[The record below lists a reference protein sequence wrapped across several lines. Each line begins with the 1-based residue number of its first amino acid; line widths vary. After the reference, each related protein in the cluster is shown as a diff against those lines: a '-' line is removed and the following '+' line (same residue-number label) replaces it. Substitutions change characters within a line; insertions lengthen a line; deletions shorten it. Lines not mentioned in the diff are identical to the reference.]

1 MSSNSNSLP
10 RKDSLIL
17 MLDAAN
23 RSSYNN
29 LVGKNVEVLVVGGG
43 GGGGMDM
50 GGGGGAG
57 EVICQFYNIASV
69 SGVAVNIGAGG
80 WGAPSA
86 GGGYR
91 GDGAG
96 PQPTFHQFTIS
107 ATSGSDTNFGN
118 TIARGGGYGGSSYF
132 GYTPNYGYGA
142 NALAGAGGGGASG
155 YNDSNYNPRG
165 GGSSVTGF
173 AGGNSSGQ
181 YYSGGGGGA
190 GGYGKISSNPA
201 NYATGG
207 PGLRFI
213 QMSPFYFGGGG
224 GGAAYS
230 INTGGDGGIG
240 GGGGG
245 AVGTTLGGAGLND
258 GQPGGGGNPGE
269 WTNRPGGNAG
279 ANTGGGGGGGSHYN
293 GNNQGGNGGSG
304 IVIVRYPGP
313 QAATGGTVTF
323 NNGYTY
329 HTFLSGSSFFTPY
342 GTSSTWLDQSKYQNH
357 FTGQGAFANEEFG
370 SVTSFLG
377 NDLGNGNKFYR
388 SSFSANLKVSQGGN
402 GFTVLVW
409 AKSTGGTGAWR
420 KLIGNGDGENY
431 IDLYQNPSGYWAQEC
446 SSTLYVDGV
455 QVSNGSYYMP
465 SAGWHLYGATNIN
478 SGGLSNPTQALSIGN
493 EPGTS
498 NAYPWFG
505 HIAVAMMYNA
515 ILSESEMKEI
525 YNAQKS
531 RFNI

>member
-29 LVGKNVEVLVVGGG
+29 LVGRSVEILVVGGG

-50 GGGGGAG
+50 GGGGGGG

-69 SGVAVNIGAGG
+69 NGVAVNIGAGG
-80 WGAPSA
+80 YGAPA
-86 GGGYR
+86 GSGGYR
-91 GDGAG
+91 TDGAG
-96 PQPTFHQFTIS
+96 PQPTYHQFTIS
-107 ATSGSDTNFGN
+107 ATSGGDTNFGN

-155 YNDSNYNPRG
+155 YSDGSG
-165 GGSSVTGF
+165 GHGGTSVTGF
-173 AGGNSSGQ
+173 PGGNSPGA

-190 GGYGKISSNPA
+190 GGYGKTSSGPSG
-201 NYATGG
+201 YATGG

-230 INTGGDGGIG
+230 SAQGGDGGIG

-245 AVGTTLGGAGLND
+245 AVGTTLGGAGLNN
-258 GQPGGGGNPGE
+258 GQPGGGGNPNE
-269 WTNRPGGNAG
+269 WTQRPGGNAG

-293 GNNQGGNGGSG
+293 ANNKGGEGGSG
-304 IVIVRYPGP
+304 IIIVRYPGP

-323 NNGYTY
+323 KDGYTY

-357 FTGQGAFANEEFG
+357 FTGQGAFTLGEFG
-370 SVTSFLG
+370 SITGFTS
-377 NDLGNGNKFYR
+377 NDLGNGNKFQR
-388 SSFSANLKVSQGGN
+388 SSFPSNLKVSQGGN
-402 GFTVLVW
+402 GYTILIW
-409 AKSTGGTGAWR
+409 AKSTGGTGSWR
-420 KLIGNGDGENY
+420 KLIGNGDGDNY
-431 IDLYQNPSGYWAQEC
+431 IDLYQNPSGYWHQDGSAE
-446 SSTLYVDGV
+446 TLYVDGV
-455 QVSNGSYYMP
+455 QVGNDTYYMP
-465 SAGWHLYGATNIN
+465 SGWHLYGATNN
-478 SGGLSNPTQALSIGN
+478 NGGTLTNPSQALSIGN

-498 NAYPWFG
+498 NSYPWYG
-505 HIAVAMMYNA
+505 DIAVVMMYNV

-531 RFNI
+531 RFNL